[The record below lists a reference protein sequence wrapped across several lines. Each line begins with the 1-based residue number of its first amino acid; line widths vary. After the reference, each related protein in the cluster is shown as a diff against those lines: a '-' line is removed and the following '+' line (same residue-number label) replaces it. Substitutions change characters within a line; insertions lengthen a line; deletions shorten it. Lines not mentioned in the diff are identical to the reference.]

1 MTPYLTPLKAAAFAL
16 CIALFAC
23 NAPTESTLPTSSG
36 FSPEGGPVYFGSEAS
51 VQLVKDI
58 DAAWAAEDME
68 QLASFFADTCVFDWH
83 DGNRYEGPEAFIGR
97 IMADTLDH
105 DWTFNWAYAVDAN
118 LEEAGDWVHAGF
130 DVKTKGQ
137 CTRGARLVPRVV
149 LHRRRKGPLLVQHE
163 GHPAQLENHGQHGPS
178 NQEAASYESAQCVD
192 E

>member
-1 MTPYLTPLKAAAFAL
+1 MNPYLTPLKATAFAL

-97 IMADTLDH
+97 IMADTLDN
-105 DWTFNWAYAVDAN
+105 DWTFNWAYAVDDKKAV
-118 LEEAGDWVHAGF
+118 EAYSADDIKV
-130 DVKTKGQ
+130 
-137 CTRGARLVPRVV
+137 
-149 LHRRRKGPLLVQHE
+149 LLVCTIDRNVAQHDVFDFGDE
-163 GHPAQLENHGQHGPS
+163 G
-178 NQEAASYESAQCVD
+178 
-192 E
+192 

>member
-1 MTPYLTPLKAAAFAL
+1 MKPYLTPLKATAFAL

-36 FSPEGGPVYFGSEAS
+36 FSPEDGPVYFGSEAS

-58 DAAWAAEDME
+58 DAAWAAEEME
-68 QLASFFADTCVFDWH
+68 QLSSFFADTCVFDWH
-83 DGNRYEGPEAFIGR
+83 DGNRYEGPEGFIGR

-130 DVKTKGQ
+130 DVKTTQDSVLVEHAWFQEWYYIEGGKVLYWYNMKG
-137 CTRGARLVPRVV
+137 TRP
-149 LHRRRKGPLLVQHE
+149 
-163 GHPAQLENHGQHGPS
+163 N
-178 NQEAASYESAQCVD
+178 
-192 E
+192 